1 MVVGI
6 AVGHTGSTS
15 QVARVILLLFLT
27 FVAAV
32 LVARPQSSRAA
43 GFLA

>member
-6 AVGHTGSTS
+6 SVGHTGLDKPGGP
-15 QVARVILLLFLT
+15 VILLLFLT

-32 LVARPQSSRAA
+32 LVARPRSSRAA